1 MIVFTAVFRI
11 HFTFFIGLPIRPKIC
26 GSVFFFFLI
35 FHKVKCACPKN
46 WARLLLARAR
56 LICIGR
62 AILLALSAH
71 KYETLLV
78 HIGEAKIWDSNQ
90 QNLSGVN
97 SH

>member
-1 MIVFTAVFRI
+1 MIVFTTVFRI
-11 HFTFFIGLPIRPKIC
+11 HFTFFTGLPIRLKIC
-26 GSVFFFFLI
+26 GSVFFLI
-35 FHKVKCACPKN
+35 FHKVKCECPKN

-62 AILLALSAH
+62 AIVLALSAH

-78 HIGEAKIWDSNQ
+78 HIGEVKIWESKQ
-90 QNLSGVN
+90 QKLSGVN